1 MQRFVVV
8 GLGHFGAWVAR
19 ALYAQGHDVIAIERD
34 QRLVDHYQSKVTV
47 AVVGDATD
55 RDLLR
60 QVGAEGANAAIVST
74 GEDLAT
80 SILATLALRD
90 LGVKEIY
97 VKVGSSEAARALEAF
112 DVRETIFPEREV
124 ADRLAHRITSK
135 SILEYVPLG
144 PGFSIQ
150 EVAIP
155 DGWLGKSLREL
166 ALPATYGIQV
176 VALQDVLTGT
186 FEVVADPD
194 RKLRESDVAIVAG
207 KDDTIRTM
215 LARSQGPGE

>member
-8 GLGHFGAWVAR
+8 GLGHFGAWAAR
-19 ALYAQGHDVIAIERD
+19 ALYAQGHDVIAVERSTA
-34 QRLVDHYQSKVTV
+34 LVDQNQDQVTV
-47 AVVGDATD
+47 AVAGDATD

-60 QVGAEGANAAIVST
+60 QVGAAGADAAIVST

-97 VKVGSSEAARALEAF
+97 VKVGSAEAARALEAF
-112 DVRETIFPEREV
+112 GVRETIFPEREV

-135 SILEYVPLG
+135 SVLEYVPLG

-207 KDDTIRTM
+207 KDETIRKM
-215 LARSQGPGE
+215 LARSAG

>member
-8 GLGHFGAWVAR
+8 GLGHFGAWAAR

-34 QRLVDHYQSKVTV
+34 QRLVDHYQSEVTV

-60 QVGAEGANAAIVST
+60 QVGAEGANAAIIST

-80 SILATLALRD
+80 SILTTLALRD

-97 VKVGSSEAARALEAF
+97 VKVGSTEAARALEAF
-112 DVRETIFPEREV
+112 DVRETIFPEREM

-207 KDDTIRTM
+207 KDETIRNM
-215 LARSQGPGE
+215 LARSAG

>member
-8 GLGHFGAWVAR
+8 GLGHFGAWAAR
-19 ALYAQGHDVIAIERD
+19 ALYAQGHDVIAVERSE
-34 QRLVDHYQSKVTV
+34 QLVDQHQNEVTV
-47 AVVGDATD
+47 AVAGDATD
-55 RDLLR
+55 RALLK
-60 QVGAEGANAAIVST
+60 QIGAAGADAAIIST
-74 GEDLAT
+74 GQDLAT

-97 VKVGSSEAARALEAF
+97 VKVGSTDAARALEAF

-124 ADRLAHRITSK
+124 ADRLAHRIVSK
-135 SILEYVPLG
+135 SVLEYVPLG

-166 ALPATYGIQV
+166 ALPSTYGIQV
-176 VALQDVLTGT
+176 VALQDVLTGNV
-186 FEVVADPD
+186 EVVADPD

-207 KDDTIRTM
+207 KDETIRAM
-215 LARSQGPGE
+215 LARSAR

>member
-8 GLGHFGAWVAR
+8 GLGHFGAWAAR
-19 ALYAQGHDVIAIERD
+19 ALYAQGHDVIAVERSAELVDQYRD
-34 QRLVDHYQSKVTV
+34 QVTV
-47 AVVGDATD
+47 AVAGDATD

-60 QVGAEGANAAIVST
+60 QLGVEGANAAIVST
-74 GEDLAT
+74 GQDLAT

-97 VKVGSSEAARALEAF
+97 VKVGSTEAARALEAF

-135 SILEYVPLG
+135 SVLEYVPLG

-176 VALQDVLTGT
+176 VALQDVLTGSV
-186 FEVVADPD
+186 EVVADPD

-207 KDDTIRTM
+207 KDETIRNM
-215 LARSQGPGE
+215 LARSAG

>member
-8 GLGHFGAWVAR
+8 GLGHFGAWAAR
-19 ALYAQGHDVIAIERD
+19 ALYAQGHDVIAIERNP
-34 QRLVDHYQSKVTV
+34 QLVDHYQSGVTV

-60 QVGAEGANAAIVST
+60 QVGAEGADAAIIST

-97 VKVGSSEAARALEAF
+97 VKVASPEAARALEAF
-112 DVRETIFPEREV
+112 GVRETIFPEREV

-166 ALPATYGIQV
+166 ALPAAYGIQV

-207 KDDTIRTM
+207 KDETIRQM
-215 LARSQGPGE
+215 LARSAG